1 MNICKD
7 ISKSIQEDAKYIR
20 EKVFIEEQDFQNEFD
35 ELDEKSFHL
44 VIYLDGQAAAT
55 GRLIPNEESKV
66 YSIGR
71 VAVLQEYRNYK
82 LGNKV
87 LEYLEEKAKEE
98 GAVKLEL
105 SAQYAVMK
113 FYQKN
118 GYYEKG
124 VIYYDEHCPHILM
137 EKNLLS

>member
-1 MNICKD
+1 MN
-7 ISKSIQEDAKYIR
+7 ISKSISRDIQEDAKYIR
-20 EKVFIEEQDFQNEFD
+20 EKVFIEEQGFLNEFD
-35 ELDEKSFHL
+35 ELDDKSFHL

-55 GRLIPNEESKV
+55 GRLIPNEESEV
-66 YSIGR
+66 YAIGR

-87 LEYLEEKAKEE
+87 LEYLEEKAREE
-98 GAVKLEL
+98 GAQKLEL
-105 SAQYAVMK
+105 SAQCSVMK

-124 VIYYDEHCPHILM
+124 DIYYDEHCPHIHM
-137 EKNLLS
+137 EKNL